1 MKKVKLFIDN
11 ILIYGLGGVINKI
24 FPIIMLPIITR
35 LMPNTLY
42 FGLND
47 LQTTIVSFAE
57 AFAQMGIYDALYR
70 LFFDK
75 DDKSFKKDTCSTAL
89 YFVVVSSSCIGLLIV
104 AFKNVI
110 AVNVFQGE
118 EYSYLCYISAATI
131 IADNIRGIVQAP
143 TRMQNKRK
151 VYIITNLVTSL
162 CTYAI
167 AIPLILKGAYVTA
180 LPLAGLLSAIIMDFV
195 FWILNHEW
203 FGKLK
208 VDKRILKE
216 LLKIGVPLMPTFI
229 VFWIFNSCDKLM
241 ISNFLGVQANG
252 LYAVGSK
259 LAHASQILNTAF
271 GGGWSYFIYAT
282 MNDEDRVKSNST
294 IFELMSGIIFL
305 CSMGVFVMAKPIYQL
320 FFTGEYVSGYVVSPY
335 LFCAPLLQMLFC
347 VISDQLLI
355 IKKSWPITVMLL
367 IGAVT
372 NVLLNYVL
380 IPVIGIEGAA
390 IATVVGYL
398 VSLFVCIIVVQKA
411 GLIRISYKC
420 VLTMFVFVAFV
431 VGWKMCGEKFANGLL
446 CIIVYAMIV
455 IYANIDVIRM
465 FINRVKIG
473 GSK

>member
-24 FPIIMLPIITR
+24 VPIIMLPIITR

-57 AFAQMGIYDALYR
+57 AFAQMGMYDALYR

-75 DDKSFKKDTCSTAL
+75 EDKSFKRTTCTTAL
-89 YFVVVSSSCIGLLIV
+89 YFVVISSACIGLLII
-104 AFKNVI
+104 AFKNII

-118 EYSYLCYISAATI
+118 KYSYLCYISAATI
-131 IADNIRGIVQAP
+131 FADNIKGIVQAP

-151 VYIITNLVTSL
+151 VYIITNLVTSI

-167 AIPLILKGAYVTA
+167 AIPLILKGMYVTA
-180 LPLAGLLSAIIMDFV
+180 LPLAGLLSAVIMDFV
-195 FWILNHEW
+195 FWRLNHEW
-203 FGKLK
+203 FGKFK
-208 VDKRILKE
+208 IDKKILKG
-216 LLKIGVPLMPTFI
+216 LLKIGVPLMPTFV

-320 FFTGEYVSGYVVSPY
+320 FFTGEYVSGYIVSPY
-335 LFCAPLLQMLFC
+335 LFCAPLLQMLFY
-347 VISDQLLI
+347 VVSDQLLI
-355 IKKSWPITVMLL
+355 IKKSWPITLMLL

-390 IATVVGYL
+390 IATVVGYA

-420 VLTMFVFVAFV
+420 ILTMLAFIAFV
-431 VGWKMCGEKFANGLL
+431 VVWKICGEQFAIGLF
-446 CIIVYAMIV
+446 CIVTYAMII
-455 IYANIDVIRM
+455 IYTNRDVLHM
-465 FINRVKIG
+465 FINRVKAG
-473 GSK
+473 GNK